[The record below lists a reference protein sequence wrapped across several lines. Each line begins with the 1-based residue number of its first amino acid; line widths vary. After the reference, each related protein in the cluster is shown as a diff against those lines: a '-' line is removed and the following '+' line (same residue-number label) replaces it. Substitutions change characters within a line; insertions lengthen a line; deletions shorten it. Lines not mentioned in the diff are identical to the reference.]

1 MGAGDR
7 ALTALRPCLSRPLPG
22 EARAFTPP
30 THGSSVD
37 AVSTPPFPASVYAAR
52 LDRASTLAAEA
63 GLDAIVVGP
72 GPDLQYL
79 LGVEGDTIERLTALV
94 LGPGIPPTVIVPRM
108 ELAKVRSTA
117 VGALG
122 LAVSDWV
129 DGDDAYAL
137 VAAALGPVARVC
149 VSDALP
155 ALHVVPLGAR
165 LGVQVELATPVL
177 REGRMVKDAA
187 ETAELRRAGAAIDA
201 VHRRVPQWLRAG
213 RTEREVAADIAAAIL
228 EEGHRTVEFVI
239 VGSGPNGADPHHE
252 VSDRTIE
259 DGDVVV
265 VDIGGAVPSG
275 YNSDSTRTYVVG
287 DPDPLAA
294 ERIAVLVRAQQA
306 AVDAVRPGVTA
317 EQVDA
322 AARDVLADAGLG
334 AAFLHRTGHGI
345 GVSVHE
351 EPYIAPG
358 TDLVL
363 REGMAFSI
371 EPGIYFPGEWGA
383 RIEDIV
389 VVTADGCERLKTH
402 GRLTPRGIVRTRL
415 LLGIR
420 AVDVPFGRSSPWIL
434 LPNGHLGRVGAA
446 VRPRSGGAAR
456 PAGRPWPADRA

>member
-1 MGAGDR
+1 M
-7 ALTALRPCLSRPLPG
+7 
-22 EARAFTPP
+22 
-30 THGSSVD
+30 
-37 AVSTPPFPASVYAAR
+37 STTPFPASVYAAR
-52 LDRASTLAAEA
+52 LDRASALAADA

-79 LGVEGDTIERLTALV
+79 VGVDGDTIERLTALV
-94 LGPGIPPTVIVPRM
+94 LGPGIAPTVVVPRM

-117 VGALG
+117 VGELG

-129 DGDDAYAL
+129 DGDDAHTL
-137 VAAALGPVARVC
+137 VADVITGATRVG

-155 ALHVVPLGAR
+155 ALHVIPLADG
-165 LGVQVELATPVL
+165 LGLPLELATPVL
-177 REGRMVKDAA
+177 REGRMIKDAD
-187 ETAELRRAGAAIDA
+187 EIAELRRAGTAIDA
-201 VHRRVPQWLRAG
+201 VHRRVPEWLRAG
-213 RTEREVAADIAAAIL
+213 RTEREVAVDIAEAIVA
-228 EEGHRTVEFVI
+228 EGHRTVEFVI

-252 VSDRTIE
+252 VSDRVIE

-287 DPDPLAA
+287 TPDATAA

-322 AARDVLADAGLG
+322 AARTVLADAGLG
-334 AAFLHRTGHGI
+334 DAFLHRTGHGI

-358 TDLVL
+358 NDLVL

-371 EPGIYFPGEWGA
+371 EPGIYFAGEWGS

-389 VVTADGCERLKTH
+389 VVTSDGCERLNVAPH
-402 GRLTPRGIVRTRL
+402 GLT
-415 LLGIR
+415 
-420 AVDVPFGRSSPWIL
+420 AV
-434 LPNGHLGRVGAA
+434 
-446 VRPRSGGAAR
+446 
-456 PAGRPWPADRA
+456 